1 MESKSVQELIFRQ
14 AELVSGSHFS
24 LNSKN
29 EIPNQVRNDS
39 IRTVSSSV
47 TSLGF
52 IELKEIIEYQLLL
65 FIKIC
70 VKYITLSSSKAT
82 PTPVRFE
89 LLSMLLLCPGLFNQA
104 VTAPCAL

>member
-47 TSLGF
+47 
-52 IELKEIIEYQLLL
+52 
-65 FIKIC
+65 
-70 VKYITLSSSKAT
+70 
-82 PTPVRFE
+82 
-89 LLSMLLLCPGLFNQA
+89 
-104 VTAPCAL
+104 